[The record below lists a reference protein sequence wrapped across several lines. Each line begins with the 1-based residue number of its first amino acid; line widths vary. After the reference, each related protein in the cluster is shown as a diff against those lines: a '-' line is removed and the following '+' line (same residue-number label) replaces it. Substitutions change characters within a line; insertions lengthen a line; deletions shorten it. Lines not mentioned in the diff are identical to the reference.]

1 MGETKRAT
9 CNEKRAMKVQT
20 YPDYSELSRATA
32 DLIGSTIQKKPYS
45 LVCIASG
52 HTPVGVFQCLADDIN
67 SGVLDAS
74 KVTFVS
80 LDEWLGI
87 DPSDPGSCI
96 SMLRKDF
103 FSKVNLREQQI
114 EMFDVDADPIGECA
128 RVNDL
133 IAANGGL
140 DVMLVGIGLNGHIGM
155 NEPGTSFRS
164 YAHVSA
170 LAEETKIS
178 GQKYFSKPT
187 TLSKGIT
194 LGLRHFA
201 ECRLPILMANGTK
214 KAAIINQ
221 VINSKPTEQIPA
233 TIVHNIPQALV
244 MIDAE
249 AAGEL

>member
-1 MGETKRAT
+1 MQVRTLE
-9 CNEKRAMKVQT
+9 N
-20 YPDYSELSRATA
+20 YSVLSRSVA
-32 DLIGSTIQKKPYS
+32 DLIGSTIKRKPYS

-52 HTPVGVFQCLADDIN
+52 HTPVGVFKCMIDDIKA
-67 SGVLDAS
+67 GTLDVS

-103 FSKVNLREQQI
+103 FNHVSLRDEQI
-114 EMFDVDADPIGECA
+114 EMFDIDADPIAECA
-128 RVNDL
+128 RINDL
-133 IAANGGL
+133 IIANGGL

-164 YAHVSA
+164 YAHVSV
-170 LAEETKIS
+170 LAEATKTS

-201 ECRLPILMANGTK
+201 ESRLPIVMANGLK
-214 KAAIINQ
+214 KATIINE
-221 VINSKPTEQIPA
+221 VINGKPTEQVPA
-233 TIVHNIPQALV
+233 TIVHNIANALV

-249 AAGEL
+249 AASEL

>member
-1 MGETKRAT
+1 MQIR
-9 CNEKRAMKVQT
+9 T
-20 YPDYSELSRATA
+20 YDDYSELSRATA

-45 LVCIASG
+45 LICIASG
-52 HTPVGVFQCLADDIN
+52 HTPIGVFKCLSEDIN

-103 FSKVNLREQQI
+103 FSKIKLREQQI
-114 EMFDVDADPIGECA
+114 EMFDVSADPIGECA
-128 RVNDL
+128 RINDL

-170 LAEETKIS
+170 LAEATIS
-178 GQKYFSKPT
+178 TGQKYFEKPT
-187 TLSKGIT
+187 QLSKGIT
-194 LGLRHFA
+194 LGLRHFTEA
-201 ECRLPILMANGTK
+201 RLPILMANGTK
-214 KAAIINQ
+214 KAAIIDQ
-221 VINSKPTEQIPA
+221 VINSKPTEDVPA

-244 MIDAE
+244 MIDSE
-249 AAGEL
+249 AAGKL

>member
-1 MGETKRAT
+1 
-9 CNEKRAMKVQT
+9 MKIQT
-20 YPDYSELSRATA
+20 YRDYTELSRATA
-32 DLIGSTIQKKPYS
+32 DLIASTIKKKPYS
-45 LVCIASG
+45 LICIASG
-52 HTPVGVFQCLADDIN
+52 HTPVGVFKCLIEDD
-67 SGVLDAS
+67 LDLS

-103 FSKVNLREQQI
+103 FSKLKLREQQI
-114 EMFDVDADPIGECA
+114 EMFDVEADPIAECA

-164 YAHVSA
+164 YAHVST
-170 LAEETKIS
+170 LAEATVTT
-178 GQKYFSKPT
+178 GQKYFEKPT
-187 TLSKGIT
+187 QLSKGIT

-201 ECRLPILMANGTK
+201 EARLPILMANGAK

-221 VINSKPTEQIPA
+221 VINSKPTEDVPA

-244 MIDAE
+244 MIDSE
-249 AAGEL
+249 ASGGF

>member
-1 MGETKRAT
+1 MR
-9 CNEKRAMKVQT
+9 VQT
-20 YPDYSELSRATA
+20 FDNYPELSRATA
-32 DLIGSTIQKKPYS
+32 DLIASTIQKKPYS
-45 LVCIASG
+45 LICIASG
-52 HTPVGVFQCLADDIN
+52 HTPVGVFKCLIDDVK
-67 SGVLDAS
+67 SGALDVS

-87 DPSDPGSCI
+87 DPSDSGSCI

-103 FSKVNLREQQI
+103 FDHVPLRQQQI
-114 EMFDVDADPIGECA
+114 EMFDVKANPVAECA
-128 RVNDL
+128 RINDI

-170 LAEETKIS
+170 LAEATITT
-178 GQKYFSKPT
+178 GQKYFTKPT

-201 ECRLPILMANGTK
+201 ESRLPILMANGTK
-214 KAAIINQ
+214 KASIINH
-221 VINSKPTEQIPA
+221 VINSKPTEQVPA
-233 TIVHNIPQALV
+233 TIVHSIPQALV
-244 MIDAE
+244 MIDRE
-249 AAGEL
+249 AAADL

>member
-1 MGETKRAT
+1 MGQVESK
-9 CNEKRAMKVQT
+9 MKVKT
-20 YPDYSELSRATA
+20 FKDYDTLSKEVAELISSV
-32 DLIGSTIQKKPYS
+32 ISKKPYA

-52 HTPVGVFQCLADDIN
+52 HTPIGVFKHLAEKIN
-67 SGVLDAS
+67 DKSLDAR

-103 FSKVNLREQQI
+103 FSKVKLREEQI
-114 EMFDVDADPIGECA
+114 ETFDVNADPIGECA
-128 RVNDL
+128 RMNDL

-170 LAEETKIS
+170 LAEETKTS

-201 ECRLPILMANGTK
+201 ECRLPILMANGSK
-214 KAAIINQ
+214 KAAIISQ
-221 VINSKPTEQIPA
+221 VINSKPTEQVPA

-249 AAGEL
+249 AAAEL

>member
-1 MGETKRAT
+1 
-9 CNEKRAMKVQT
+9 MKVQT
-20 YPDYSELSRATA
+20 FKDYETLSKEVAELISSV
-32 DLIGSTIQKKPYS
+32 INKKPYS
-45 LVCIASG
+45 YICIASG
-52 HTPVGVFQCLADDIN
+52 HTPVGVFKHLAKKIN
-67 SGVLDAS
+67 DKSIDAS

-87 DPSDPGSCI
+87 DPSDAGSCI

-103 FSKVNLREQQI
+103 FSNVHLREEQI
-114 EMFDVDADPIGECA
+114 EMFDVNADPIGECA

-164 YAHVSA
+164 YAHTSV

-178 GQKYFSKPT
+178 GQKYFERPT

-201 ECRLPILMANGTK
+201 ECRLPILMANGAK
-214 KAAIINQ
+214 KATIISQ
-221 VINSKPTEQIPA
+221 VINSKATENIPA

-244 MIDAE
+244 MIDEE
-249 AAGEL
+249 AASEL